1 MNGREGTL
9 QHNSVPV
16 IPLQAG
22 LQFAFYSLLTS
33 LISSLNSSSMPPG
46 SPPGAREERIS
57 AREERISTREER
69 ISMPQSLSCGGLAG
83 LASKTLLYP
92 LDVVKKRLQVLLG

>member
-1 MNGREGTL
+1 MC
-9 QHNSVPV
+9 SVPV
-16 IPLQAG
+16 ILLQAG

-33 LISSLNSSSMPPG
+33 LISSLNSSLPPG
-46 SPPGAREERIS
+46 SSPPKGS
-57 AREERISTREER
+57 SPGTREERISTREER